1 MSQVFGTV
9 RHPAYFLRRG
19 DQLGTP
25 ISLGETLPE
34 SRAILYTGPPG
45 MGKTSELMQAED
57 LARRQ
62 GWTAIRLNA
71 SAVRPIEHQLTAA
84 VRANLDLLRSR
95 YKGSAVK
102 DLSTTVRDLTRS
114 GRDTRMGWEGRVGGG
129 IIPVEF
135 VAKREKDT
143 TAYDNLGTTLNDFA
157 DKLAALTEED
167 GKPIL
172 LLVDNVD
179 RATEDDQAGLN
190 ELAIHIE
197 VMHRPVWLVAAGG
210 AMSISALMTASR
222 RMSGIA
228 TTISNQFDI
237 RELGPLTDDELRPAL
252 TEPLTAAG
260 IPYQHAAVEQL
271 LEAANGDASRL
282 RTLAEAALGYRDP
295 ALGITESAAALA
307 AAQVY
312 ADAAEWY
319 QGSWDHKDT
328 SHAQKDL
335 LARVA
340 AQGPNGLYM
349 PAEMA
354 AAGDDHWPAIDEAR
368 QQLVARGLLR
378 DHPGQYVTIPDRGL
392 QDWLNDYLG
401 QTPITE
407 VVPGRLEQL
416 RAQPTLAPAHPT
428 GDRALVNQVFGTSRQ
443 LVHQVDRLDRKGRP
457 ISLDQRL
464 PGGTSV
470 LFTGPPGMG
479 TSQEL
484 ARTKALAD
492 RQGWITIRLDASRR
506 ESLEARV
513 IRAVRSEMDAIRRR
527 FPNDQ
532 VKELKTQL
540 TRMAIRTRNSMNTAQ
555 IRLGIS
561 PFPKVGVHTAWEGVT
576 KDSVGT
582 TLNEVAGQ
590 FGAMAGPEGKPILM
604 MVDNLDAASADD
616 LIALT
621 ELSSNLR
628 EERQPM
634 FLIAAGGEEATS
646 RLLEASGGR
655 NGTETDEVT
664 EFDVRRL
671 QPLSADQL
679 REALTYPLERA
690 GIRYEA
696 AAVES
701 LIEAANGIPT
711 RLRTL
716 AGAALELADPREGIT
731 VDVAVAAT
739 AKLNAQSQA
748 LYNAAWYNCSAAQ
761 KQVLARSASHGARG
775 MEIPARSETPDRW
788 SLDEATQKL
797 VSRGLLTRTG
807 HQIRVAD
814 PGFRE
819 WVQTRL
825 GVNTAQAGIA
835 HPGAARPSATQHGL
849 PHAAQT
855 ASTRPADR
863 RPAHPAVPANL
874 QTNR

>member
-9 RHPAYFLRRG
+9 RHPAYFIRRV
-19 DQLGTP
+19 DRLGTP

-45 MGKTSELMQAED
+45 MGKTTELNQAED
-57 LARRQ
+57 LAQRQ

-95 YKGSAVK
+95 YKGSAVR
-102 DLSTTVRDLTRS
+102 DLATTVQDLTHS
-114 GRDTRMGWEGRVGGG
+114 GRNTRMGWEGRLGGG

-157 DKLAALTEED
+157 DKLAALSEED

-172 LLVDNVD
+172 LLIDNVD

-210 AMSISALMTASR
+210 SMSTSALMTASR

-237 RELGPLTDDELRPAL
+237 RELGPLTADELRPAL
-252 TEPLTAAG
+252 TEPLIAAG
-260 IPYQHAAVEQL
+260 IPFQFSTVERL
-271 LEAANGDASRL
+271 LKAANGDPARL
-282 RTLAEAALGYRDP
+282 RMLSEAALGFRDP
-295 ALGITESAAALA
+295 VLGITGTAGTMATLG
-307 AAQVY
+307 VY

-319 QGSWDHKDT
+319 QGAWNQKTT
-328 SHAQKDL
+328 SHEQKDL

-349 PAEMA
+349 PADMA
-354 AAGDDHWPAIDEAR
+354 AAGDDRWPAIDEAR

-378 DHPGQYVTIPDRGL
+378 DHPGQYVTIPDEGF
-392 QDWLNDYLG
+392 QDWLNEYLG
-401 QTPITE
+401 QTPVLDVE
-407 VVPGRLEQL
+407 PGRLEQL
-416 RAQPTLAPAHPT
+416 RGQPALAPAHPT
-428 GDRALVNQVFGTSRQ
+428 GDRALVNQVFGTSRS
-443 LVHQVDRLDRKGRP
+443 LVRQVDRVDQSGRP

-464 PGGTSV
+464 PRGTSV

-484 ARTKALAD
+484 TRTKALAD

-513 IRAVRSEMDAIRRR
+513 IRAVRGEMDAIKQR
-527 FPNDQ
+527 FPSGQ
-532 VKELKTQL
+532 VKDLKAL
-540 TRMAIRTRNSMNTAQ
+540 LNRLAVRTRNSMNTAQ
-555 IRLGIS
+555 VRFGMS
-561 PFPKVGVHTAWEGVT
+561 PGPKVGVHTAWEGVT

-582 TLNEVAGQ
+582 TLNEVAAQ

-604 MVDNLDAASADD
+604 MVDNLDAASKDD

-621 ELSSNLR
+621 ELSSHLR
-628 EERQPM
+628 EQRQPM

-655 NGTETDEVT
+655 NGKETNEVA

-671 QPLSADQL
+671 QPLSPDQL
-679 REALTYPLERA
+679 REALTFPLEQA
-690 GIRYEA
+690 GIKYEA
-696 AAVES
+696 AAVDS

-716 AGAALELADPREGIT
+716 AGAALELADPGVGIT
-731 VDVAVAAT
+731 VDVAAAAT

-748 LYNAAWYNCSAAQ
+748 LYNAAWHNCSPAE
-761 KQVLARSASHGARG
+761 KQVLARTASHGARG
-775 MEIPARSETPDRW
+775 IEIPARSETPDRW

-814 PGFRE
+814 PGFRD

-825 GVNTAQAGIA
+825 GVNTAQTGIA
-835 HPGAARPSATQHGL
+835 HP
-849 PHAAQT
+849 T
-855 ASTRPADR
+855 ATRPAAAQHGVPHTPQPATTRPTDR
-863 RPAHPAVPANL
+863 RPTHHAIPANL
-874 QTNR
+874 QPNR